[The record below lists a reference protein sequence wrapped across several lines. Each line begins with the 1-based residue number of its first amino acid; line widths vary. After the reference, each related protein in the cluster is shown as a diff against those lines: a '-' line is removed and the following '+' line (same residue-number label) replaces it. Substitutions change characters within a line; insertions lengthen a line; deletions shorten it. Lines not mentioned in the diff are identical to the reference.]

1 MRGHFRGRE
10 RICSLTQNPAE
21 YTEDSQFVNSS
32 GLVHHYYNSVTVLG
46 NYIGKAVEAWPYIQ
60 WICTVYNSRVCRP
73 SFLDKYLVDVELYC
87 ISAGDSYDIFT
98 SGSRLHLLDMV
109 WMSYGCSLRMNEY

>member
-46 NYIGKAVEAWPYIQ
+46 N
-60 WICTVYNSRVCRP
+60 
-73 SFLDKYLVDVELYC
+73 
-87 ISAGDSYDIFT
+87 
-98 SGSRLHLLDMV
+98 
-109 WMSYGCSLRMNEY
+109 